1 METRSKKII
10 WKNLNLFHMGKGG
23 DAYLNMKSY
32 RILNSMILI
41 KNKNKKL
48 KKLKGREASW
58 CTEG

>member
-1 METRSKKII
+1 MEIRSKKII

-32 RILNSMILI
+32 RILDSMILI

-48 KKLKGREASW
+48 KN
-58 CTEG
+58 